1 MKKGYILLV
10 ALVLTLNLLAQT
22 STDETK
28 SQTNANVA
36 ALTTSKELPDG
47 WSLNGTFN
55 FNLNEAGR
63 NAAWGVVKGG
73 EEQTIGIKAI
83 IDYDF
88 DFKNGKTSFLNNFRG
103 RYGLSKTTSA
113 GEAFNKTDD
122 YFNYTHI
129 YATELKKNWNFSALF
144 SVETQFD
151 YYFLSPGSVKLGPGI
166 LYKPNAN
173 FSAMFSPVMAN
184 LVTKLATEQRY
195 QEWFGVDSGKTVKL
209 GLGSFLQLKANYN
222 LAKGITYKG
231 FATLYSNYLNKP
243 QNIIIDWTNL
253 FTLTVNKYIGATIS
267 LNIRYNDWEVSQ
279 LQVQHGIGVGFSYKL
294 VQQP

>member
-1 MKKGYILLV
+1 MKFHYLSIIALIL
-10 ALVLTLNLLAQT
+10 ATKIPAQT

-28 SQTNANVA
+28 NQTNANVA
-36 ALTTSKELPDG
+36 ALTTNKELPDG

-55 FNLNEAGR
+55 FNLSEAGR

-73 EEQTIGIKAI
+73 EEQTIGVKAL

-88 DFKNGKTSFLNNFRG
+88 DFKNGKKSFLNNFRG

-113 GEAFNKTDD
+113 GEGFNKTDD

-151 YYFLSPGSVKLGPGI
+151 YYFLSPGSIKLGPGI
-166 LYKPNAN
+166 LYKPDAK
-173 FSAMFSPVMAN
+173 FSAMFSPAMIN
-184 LVTKLATEQRY
+184 LTTKLATEQRD
-195 QEWFGVDSGKTVKL
+195 ENLFGVDSGKTTKL
-209 GLGSFLQLKANYN
+209 GLGSFLQLKASYT
-222 LAKGITYKG
+222 LGKGITYKG

-243 QNIIIDWTNL
+243 QNIIVDWTNL
-253 FTLTVNKYIGATIS
+253 FTLTVNKYIGATVSI
-267 LNIRYNDWEVSQ
+267 NIRYNDWEVSQ
-279 LQVQHGIGVGFSYKL
+279 LQMQHGLGVGFSYKL
-294 VQQP
+294 VQ